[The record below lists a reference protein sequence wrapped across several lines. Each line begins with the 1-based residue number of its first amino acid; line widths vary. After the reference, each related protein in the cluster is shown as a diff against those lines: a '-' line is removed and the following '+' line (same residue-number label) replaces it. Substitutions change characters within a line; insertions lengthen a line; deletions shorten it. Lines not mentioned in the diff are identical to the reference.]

1 MPHADLFVIVG
12 LISLLLAM
20 SAFVL
25 ANRDD
30 DSDPRRSA

>member
-20 SAFVL
+20 SAVVL
-25 ANRDD
+25 AKRDD
-30 DSDPRRSA
+30 DSDPTRA

>member
-20 SAFVL
+20 SAVVL
-25 ANRDD
+25 SKRDD
-30 DSDPRRSA
+30 DSDPKRLA